1 MTVKIEKVL
10 LADGKSIRWRA
21 RGVSTGKD
29 PVTGKRRQRT
39 ITGRTQGEVEREV
52 RKIGVAVDKGTYT
65 KPWDGTINEMCDSWL
80 RAATRGK
87 ELNTVVCYRLA
98 LRVPRERLG
107 HRRALS
113 VTRDD
118 VESLVDYALTEGRMR
133 GGKPGTGL
141 SVTTVRAM
149 LDRLSSAFEQA
160 VDDGK
165 LPRNPCRKVRVTGP
179 ARAPRSTWNESEVQ
193 RFIAAVSGER
203 LAACWLLSLLG
214 LRRGEVTGL
223 RWSDISFTDA
233 ALSIKTTHVTVN
245 GSVLEKGPKSTRG
258 YRTLPLFE
266 PVLGALLALY
276 ETQLAE
282 ARAAGPAYAGAV
294 DEGFVCA
301 DELGQPVHPKAWSHS
316 FGLLCKAASLPKI
329 RLHDCRHSVNSL
341 LEHLGVSDS
350 IRAAWFGHSIQVN
363 RTTYTHSQ
371 QEDLAAVRTALGGLF
386 SKAV

>member
-1 MTVKIEKVL
+1 MAGFCSLVGDCFRSVN
-10 LADGKSIRWRA
+10 
-21 RGVSTGKD
+21 
-29 PVTGKRRQRT
+29 
-39 ITGRTQGEVEREV
+39 TQ
-52 RKIGVAVDKGTYT
+52 
-65 KPWDGTINEMCDSWL
+65 
-80 RAATRGK
+80 
-87 ELNTVVCYRLA
+87 VCYTLA

-118 VESLVDYALTEGRMR
+118 IEDLVDFALTEGRIR
-133 GGKPGTGL
+133 GGKAGTGL

-165 LPRNPCRKVRVTGP
+165 LPRNPCRKVKVDGP
-179 ARAPRSTWNESEVQ
+179 ARAPRSTWNESEVR
-193 RFIAAVSGER
+193 RFIAASSGDR
-203 LAACWLLSLLG
+203 LAAAWLLSLLG

-223 RWSDISFTDA
+223 KWSDISFTDA
-233 ALSIKTTHVTVN
+233 TLSIKTTHVTVGN
-245 GSVLEKGPKSTRG
+245 QVIEKGPKSKRG
-258 YRTLPLFE
+258 YRTLPLFP
-266 PVLGALLALY
+266 PVTSALLKLY
-276 ETQLAE
+276 ETQVAE
-282 ARAAGPAYAGAV
+282 SKAAGAAYAGAV
-294 DEGFVCA
+294 DDGFVCA

-316 FGLLCKAASLPKI
+316 FGLLCQAAALPKI

-371 QEDLAAVRTALGGLF
+371 QEDLQVISGALGGLF
-386 SKAV
+386 SEPV